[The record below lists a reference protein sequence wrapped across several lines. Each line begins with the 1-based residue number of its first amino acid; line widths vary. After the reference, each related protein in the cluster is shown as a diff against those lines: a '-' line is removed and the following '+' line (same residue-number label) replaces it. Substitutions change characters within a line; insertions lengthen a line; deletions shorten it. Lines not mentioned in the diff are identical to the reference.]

1 MHADHREG
9 PDGGSSLYAPP
20 MPLLFESCID
30 SHDAALASAS
40 GGAGRVELCAR
51 LDVGGTTPDAGLIAR
66 GVAAVAIPVFVM
78 IRPRGG
84 DFVYDRDEIAAM
96 EADIATA
103 RAAGAHGVVFG
114 ALRPDATID
123 VDVMRRLIDGA
134 RPLPVTCHKAI
145 DATRDPLEALDALL
159 ALGVDRV
166 LTSGGADTAAAGAAT
181 IARMVARAGDALVV
195 MAGGSVRAP
204 NVAALVQATGVHEV
218 HARVLPFGT
227 AAVQD
232 ADAIAAWTAQIAAV
246 VDGLRI
252 DRG

>member
-1 MHADHREG
+1 MVT
-9 PDGGSSLYAPP
+9 P
-20 MPLLFESCID
+20 LFESCID
-30 SHDAALASAS
+30 SHDAALASAR

-51 LDVGGTTPDAGLIAR
+51 LDVGGTTPDAALIER
-66 GVAAVAIPVFVM
+66 CVASVAIPVFVM

-114 ALRPDATID
+114 ALRADATID
-123 VDVMRRLIDGA
+123 ADVMRRLIDGA

-181 IARMVARAGDALVV
+181 IARMVAQAGDALVV
-195 MAGGSVRAP
+195 LAGGGVRAH
-204 NVAALVQATGVHEV
+204 NVTALVQATGVREV

-246 VDGLRI
+246 VDGLHT